1 MTGRAYVPLAREG
14 LARLADGA
22 LGPAPLE
29 AYAATPALRRWY
41 GEPETGEEELEAVAT
56 ALAAQA
62 SLALLGPD
70 EEVRL
75 LAAVDAA
82 WTEDEQEQPG
92 RVRIEAPVPESDVAA
107 VLADTA
113 EAADEVRAV
122 VRLLA
127 TKDDTGDGSED
138 EGLER
143 ALDRVERYP
152 LAWFSPAEV
161 PVLLAGLGGR
171 GSR

>member
-14 LARLADGA
+14 LARLADGTV
-22 LGPAPLE
+22 GPAPLE

-41 GEPETGEEELEAVAT
+41 GEPETGEEELEAVAA

-75 LAAVDAA
+75 VAAVDAG
-82 WTEDEQEQPG
+82 WTEDEQDQPG
-92 RVRIEAPVPESDVAA
+92 RVRIEAPVPVSDVAS

-113 EAADEVRAV
+113 EAADGVRAV

-127 TKDDTGDGSED
+127 ANDGTED
-138 EGLER
+138 KALDR